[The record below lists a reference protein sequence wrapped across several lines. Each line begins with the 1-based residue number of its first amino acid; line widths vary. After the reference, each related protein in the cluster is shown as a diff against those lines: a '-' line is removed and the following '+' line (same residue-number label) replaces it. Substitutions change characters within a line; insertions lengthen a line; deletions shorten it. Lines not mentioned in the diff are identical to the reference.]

1 MKPGDYF
8 RDNAGSI
15 SGLVIKEM
23 SFKEYCEKH
32 DDQELE
38 YDIEDA
44 WDAWEKNGPCFEV
57 LSAEGRLIVVW
68 RNETG

>member
-1 MKPGDYF
+1 VKPGDYF
-8 RDNAGSI
+8 EDLKGII
-15 SGLVIKEM
+15 SGLIIREM

-32 DDQELE
+32 DDLELE

-57 LSAEGRLIVVW
+57 LNLDGRLIVVW
-68 RNETG
+68 RNETR